1 MNLLLEEVVE
11 FKRGSFLKRILGLWV
26 KKEFGSNG
34 NCLK

>member
-26 KKEFGSNG
+26 KRNSEAMAIV
-34 NCLK
+34 